1 MMKRRM
7 IMLAITVVT
16 SAAFVI
22 GCGNKAEKPIMS
34 EVTTTTEAET
44 TTATKTTTEA
54 ETTTQ
59 AETTTETESTTE
71 TETTTEAETTT
82 QAETTTETPTTVVPE
97 TTTMQPPIPPEPETT
112 TMQPPIPPEP
122 ETTTMQPPIP
132 PEPETTTQA
141 VTEYPDC
148 PYELFKVEFD
158 GATFTWYT
166 NGQASGFQDVLDQI
180 SALMTQHELY
190 EYPSIFEWKCETEEV
205 GRFKPFSAYEGNA
218 VRGGNGFMVVSKGIY
233 YLPTEEEVMAAWVR
247 CRGFEGHSWTA
258 ENSYTYRCANCGQYH
273 YDSVNYRHIDQDGN
287 GRCDI
292 CNGQY

>member
-1 MMKRRM
+1 
-7 IMLAITVVT
+7 
-16 SAAFVI
+16 
-22 GCGNKAEKPIMS
+22 
-34 EVTTTTEAET
+34 
-44 TTATKTTTEA
+44 
-54 ETTTQ
+54 
-59 AETTTETESTTE
+59 
-71 TETTTEAETTT
+71 
-82 QAETTTETPTTVVPE
+82 
-97 TTTMQPPIPPEPETT
+97 MQPPIPPEPETT

-247 CRGFEGHSWTA
+247 CRGFEGHSWIA